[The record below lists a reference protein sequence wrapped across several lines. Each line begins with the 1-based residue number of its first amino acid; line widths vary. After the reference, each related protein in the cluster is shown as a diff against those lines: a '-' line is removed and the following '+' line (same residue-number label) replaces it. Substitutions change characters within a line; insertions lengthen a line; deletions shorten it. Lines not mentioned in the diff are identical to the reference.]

1 MFFYLTYGD
10 PPSGVYTSQVL
21 DVVGYLR
28 KKTRADVRLVA
39 FISLHDFGKNKS
51 KIQRIDPRAVVLPM
65 LPKAVFWR
73 FNTLL
78 LALLALMLRP
88 QSIVARNVI
97 ACNMALLLKR
107 VKLIKKV
114 CFDGRGAIAAE
125 WKEYDVQVAKQWLRE
140 IDQLESHAV
149 HASDFRIAVTE
160 KLIDYWKNNYHYTSS
175 AHLIIPC
182 TLNSTFDPMPAES
195 AQIAAIRERYGFSAE
210 DVVLAYAGSTAGWQS
225 FNTLQDMLQ
234 PFLKSHERHRVFFLS
249 PPEDTIADLQ
259 RKFPNQI
266 TQAWV
271 AHEKVPETLAACD
284 MGILVREQSV
294 TNRVASPT
302 KFAEYLSAGLPVLI
316 SDNLGDY
323 SEFTRQH
330 GCGLIIGERLPET
343 IPVNTPANRK
353 NMIELVK
360 KYFTKES
367 FLPAYQKLTF
377 EMAGITDAQQHTS

>member
-21 DVVGYLR
+21 DVVRYIR
-28 KKTRADVRLVA
+28 KKTRAKVRLVA

-51 KIQRIDPRAVVLPM
+51 KIQSIDPGAVVLPM

-78 LALLALMLRP
+78 LALLALLLRP

-107 VKLIKKV
+107 ANLIKKV

-125 WKEYDVQVAKQWLRE
+125 WKEYDVRVANQWLKE
-140 IDQLESHAV
+140 IDQLEKNAV
-149 HASDFRIAVTE
+149 LTSDYRIAVTE
-160 KLIDYWKNNYHYTSS
+160 KLIDYWKNTYQYTAN

-182 TLNSTFDPMPAES
+182 TLNSTFNPSPAES
-195 AQIAAIRERYGFSAE
+195 GQITTVRERYGFSAE
-210 DVVLAYAGSTAGWQS
+210 DVILAYAGSTAGWQS
-225 FNTLQDMLQ
+225 FRTLQDMLQ
-234 PFLKSHERHRVFFLS
+234 PFLNNNKRHKVFFLS
-249 PPEDTIADLQ
+249 PPEDAIADLQ
-259 RKFPNQI
+259 HNFPDQI
-266 TQAWV
+266 IQAWV
-271 AHEKVPETLAACD
+271 AHETVPETLAACD
-284 MGILVREQSV
+284 MGILIREQSV

-323 SEFTRQH
+323 SEFTRLN
-330 GCGLIIGERLPET
+330 GCGLIIGDRLPET
-343 IPVNTPANRK
+343 IPVNTPVNRRK
-353 NMIELVK
+353 MIELVK
-360 KYFTKES
+360 KHFTKES
-367 FLPAYQKLTF
+367 FLPAYQKLTL
-377 EMAGITDAQQHTS
+377 EMAGIRDAQQHTS